1 MKGGS
6 MEIKGIMADSVDTS
20 TFEMRFAHGLF
31 KLMVKASELQGGKVD
46 PLMLEVAWA
55 AFIVSVFE
63 QFGLKVPT
71 KEDIEQ
77 VRLLFSNKGP
87 QEVN

>member
-6 MEIKGIMADSVDTS
+6 MRGLDELTVDTS
-20 TFEMRFAHGLF
+20 TFEMRLAHGLF
-31 KLMVKASELQGGKVD
+31 KILVKASELHGGKVD
-46 PLMLEVAWA
+46 PLVLEVAWA

-77 VRLLFSNKGP
+77 VRLLMSADIAKG
-87 QEVN
+87 VN